1 MKAVFMSSARA
12 QYGKATGIEM
22 ILEVD
27 GKERKQFLMPYGD
40 SKPVYE
46 KMQELNLKRGDHI
59 ELKMQ
64 KTTKN
69 GKDYWNPISI
79 DRISSSTGPAAT
91 GGHSGPSGNGVQFR
105 SVEELNRLD
114 CMKIAAQIAENM
126 IDKKSTPVAASN
138 LVVDIASTLLAN
150 LDAEVFGLADIINDV
165 DDMADSS
172 MDEVPF

>member
-1 MKAVFMSSARA
+1 MKAVFISSSRA
-12 QYGKATGIEM
+12 QYGKASGIEM

-46 KMQELNLKRGDHI
+46 KMNELNLKRGDHI

-79 DRISSSTGPAAT
+79 DKISASTGPAST
-91 GGHSGPSGNGVQFR
+91 GGHTGPSGNGVQFR
-105 SVEELNRLD
+105 SVEELNRID
-114 CMKIAAQIAENM
+114 CMKIAAQIVVP
-126 IDKKSTPVAASN
+126 ILDKKMTPVAVAN
-138 LVVDIASTLLAN
+138 TIVDIACTLKAN
-150 LDAEVFGLADIINDV
+150 LDAEVFGLADVIADV
-165 DDMADSS
+165 DAMTESA